1 MNTAAIF
8 DISAG
13 VVAKGQ
19 RAWTQIKATAEEQR
33 ILWLEIGNALAIG
46 RHENTSD
53 KNFGQWCKAHGFGD
67 MGRRVRADALW
78 FSANIST
85 VHGVDTSITH
95 PTHIRSAV
103 REQSYEAA
111 LPADLQD
118 IQPETVTVLNPSE
131 GGRVAK
137 LARRDKR
144 GGEGSDIAKKHLAAI
159 AKKHHTTVEELT
171 EASKAA
177 APEIFFEFGPAQVK
191 AVEDL
196 YSSQRNTVTAMEAYG
211 FSREEIKNVFL
222 KFAATI

>member
-33 ILWLEIGNALAIG
+33 ILWLEIGNALSVGKYQNPSNQA
-46 RHENTSD
+46 
-53 KNFGQWCKAHGFGD
+53 FGKWCKQTGFD
-67 MGRRVRADALW
+67 MAAPVRSDAIW
-78 FSANIST
+78 FAASYNACKTAPPEIS
-85 VHGVDTSITH
+85 H
-95 PTHIRSAV
+95 PTTLRSWV
-103 REQSYEAA
+103 REQEYEAA